1 MPFSER
7 PSPTLAPLLARKSI
21 DGSPTQISQL
31 NHRLAILES
40 WFASF
45 PYAVHSLSSSN
56 VVEIGCG
63 QGDMTIPL
71 VWAVSQPQSGE
82 SSSAQ
87 TGSGLGKVIGL
98 DPASLDYGSPFT
110 LGQAQEHI
118 SESDLGRH
126 VEWRKEDPVN
136 YFKGDVGDVD
146 YIVLAHSLFYLP
158 SEEYFSEL
166 LRVLAKASHRS
177 TESGEELQQDGGT
190 KGTKLL
196 IAEWGMRF
204 TTPAQEAHVL
214 AVKAQ
219 SISAIED
226 GNVRTVL
233 APARVVVL
241 CEAAGWKVERED
253 WIKQP
258 DVEDGKWEV
267 GAARTLLGQE
277 GLGDDVR
284 GLLRQ
289 MNDAASKHDN
299 IESMDVWTG
308 FFNLS

>member
-1 MPFSER
+1 MPLSER
-7 PSPTLAPLLARKSI
+7 PPPTLAPLLAKKSI

-45 PYAVHSLSSSN
+45 PYAIHFLSSAH

-71 VWAVSQPQSGE
+71 AWAVSQPQSGE

-87 TGSGLGKVIGL
+87 SSPGPGKVTGL
-98 DPASLDYGSPFT
+98 DPAPLDYGSPFT
-110 LGQAQEHI
+110 LGQAQGHI

-126 VEWRKEDPVN
+126 VEWRKEDPLK
-136 YFKGDVGDVD
+136 YFEGDVGDVD

-158 SEEYFSEL
+158 SEKYFSEL
-166 LRVLAKASHRS
+166 LRVLAKVSSRS
-177 TESGEELQQDGGT
+177 TESGEEQQQDEGT

-196 IAEWGMRF
+196 IAEWGMRS

-219 SISAIED
+219 SISTIED

-233 APARVVVL
+233 APERVVEL
-241 CEAAGWKVERED
+241 CKAAGWKVERQD
-253 WIKQP
+253 WIKLP

-267 GAARTLLGQE
+267 GAARTLLDQE
-277 GLGDDVR
+277 GLGDDVK
-284 GLLRQ
+284 GLLQQ

-308 FFNLS
+308 VFNLS